1 VGGTW
6 LLGEWGLKIYAGQ
19 EFVASSSVLVALAA
33 MAAFYLLSETVSQGL
48 FALGRGRLAAIGWF
62 VGLLVSAAC
71 LAALGVGVVERVS
84 YSLAVGT
91 FAAAAM
97 QGMFFLVLRRREGA

>member
-1 VGGTW
+1 M
-6 LLGEWGLKIYAGQ
+6 
-19 EFVASSSVLVALAA
+19 LVALAA

-62 VGLLVSAAC
+62 VGLLASAAC
-71 LAALGVGVVERVS
+71 LATLGVGVVERVS
-84 YSLAVGT
+84 YSLAAGT

-97 QGMFFLVLRRREGA
+97 QGVFYLTLRRRA